1 MYSSCNRKIL
11 YLYQPNQLPS
21 SKFYITL
28 ESLVPIFKA
37 TFWRRSLLP
46 YLKSRLSL
54 QSPTNIGWHLSAIGS
69 GLSNIIWIYLAS
81 SRYKVQAFKVQEHAP
96 HLWDSNAAVS
106 ICIPLSYLFLWQN
119 HCILWQVGFVPMFSI
134 CSLFSGT
141 SAMLSTLLLAGHSP
155 LHWHLPWRNKPAI
168 NVYRKSQ

>member
-1 MYSSCNRKIL
+1 MHSIYSLCNRKIL

-21 SKFYITL
+21 SKFCSSL

-54 QSPTNIGWHLSAIGS
+54 QGPTNIGWHLSAIGS

-106 ICIPLSYLFLWQN
+106 ICIPLSYHFVAEPLYLMAAWVCPRVFDLLTVLWYVCN
-119 HCILWQVGFVPMFSI
+119 AIDS
-134 CSLFSGT
+134 
-141 SAMLSTLLLAGHSP
+141 SP
-155 LHWHLPWRNKPAI
+155 CWA
-168 NVYRKSQ
+168 